1 MTGICRIDCNVP
13 ERMTTWMPKISWR
26 RVIFSVWWAW
36 ALLAWTVVMI
46 LVPWMSGLL
55 FAHIMSAIIWTGS
68 DLFLGLMLGPALNQ
82 LPPPARVPF
91 IRHLFPR
98 NLWMM
103 PVIASSTIT
112 SGYYVALRENLI
124 AARPLPLIIA
134 VILVGIMS
142 LNGFGIIL
150 PTNYAIL
157 MLTDHPGPM
166 SPALSAKLARFRYA
180 VVAETVLQFSV
191 IICMV
196 WLAQLPPM

>member
-1 MTGICRIDCNVP
+1 
-13 ERMTTWMPKISWR
+13 MPKISWR

-46 LVPWMSGLL
+46 LVPWLNGLL

-82 LPPPARVPF
+82 LPPPARIPF

-98 NLWMM
+98 NIWMM
-103 PVIASSTIT
+103 PVIAASTIT
-112 SGYYVALRENLI
+112 SGYYVALREHLM

-134 VILVGIMS
+134 AILVGVMS
-142 LNGFGIIL
+142 VNGFGIIL

-157 MLTDHPGPM
+157 RLTDRPRAM
-166 SPALSAKLARFRYA
+166 SPALSAKMARFRYA